1 MQKPDFKI
9 HQKLHRQRRGR
20 RKSVTILN
28 QAEIAN
34 LFAIPE
40 SQVKEALDA
49 AGWRYHEDANGAIW
63 ASVEGNPQPD
73 G

>member
-1 MQKPDFKI
+1 M
-9 HQKLHRQRRGR
+9 
-20 RKSVTILN
+20 TILD
-28 QAEIAN
+28 QAEIAD

-63 ASVEGNPQPD
+63 ASAEGNPPPD